1 MKRKSC
7 LLVLAVAVLL
17 SAAPVL
23 ADDGF
28 YVIAGGGKVGT
39 PINSVPYTI
48 SSSGMYYLNGNL
60 TCTSTNES
68 AIFISANDVT
78 LDLMGYC
85 LTGPG
90 KTSGVGNDGI
100 NTLANNVEIRNGTV
114 KSFGHYGISGTGGNG
129 IRLIGLRVSDI
140 GEAGVFLIGNDHLLT
155 GCSLFDNIS
164 YGGVIG
170 SGILKG
176 NHVYRNSGQGLN
188 AGPGSIISGNVC
200 RYNNSDGIGVGSG
213 CTVVDNTVMN
223 SGGIGITAS
232 DGCTVM
238 RNTCRENTGAGI
250 ATGLNCL
257 ISNNTTQ
264 GLTFGSGSNS
274 LNNLVYSAVAPPP

>member
-23 ADDGF
+23 ADGF

-39 PINSVPYTI
+39 PINSVPCII
-48 SSSGMYYLNGNL
+48 SSPGMYYLNGNL
-60 TCTSTNES
+60 TCTSTTNA
-68 AIFISANDVT
+68 AIFISVNDVT

-90 KTSGVGNDGI
+90 KTSGNGNDGI

-140 GEAGVFLIGNDHLLT
+140 GEAGVFLIGDDHLLT
-155 GCSLFDNIS
+155 GCSLFDNTS
-164 YGGVIG
+164 YGAVIG
-170 SGILKG
+170 SGLLKG
-176 NHVYRNSGQGLN
+176 NHAYRNSGQGLN
-188 AGPGSIISGNVC
+188 AGPGSTISGNVC
-200 RYNNSDGIGVGSG
+200 RYNTGKGISIGSG
-213 CTVVDNTVMN
+213 CTVVDNTVTN
-223 SGGIGITAS
+223 SSGIGISAS

-238 RNTCRENTGAGI
+238 RNTSRENTGRESPPASI
-250 ATGLNCL
+250 ASSPT
-257 ISNNTTQ
+257 I
-264 GLTFGSGSNS
+264 
-274 LNNLVYSAVAPPP
+274 PPRG